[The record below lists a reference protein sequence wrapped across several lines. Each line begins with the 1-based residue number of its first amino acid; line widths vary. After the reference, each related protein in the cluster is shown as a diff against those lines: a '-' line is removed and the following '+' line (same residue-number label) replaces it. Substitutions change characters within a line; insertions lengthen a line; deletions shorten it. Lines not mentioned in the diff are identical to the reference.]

1 MPSRKIKQ
9 VDGIGRKELSSAVEE
24 FLRHCKLKNL
34 AKATMAYYTEDLTYF
49 QRCTNLKYVHEIRRE
64 TLEDFIDHEMSKGN
78 KVTAI
83 NARVRGLKV
92 FFKFCAERE
101 YMEEF
106 KYSLIKEDESLKEP

>member
-49 QRCTNLKYVHEIRRE
+49 QRCVLLPSRQKAVRRIPSICVFVRI
-64 TLEDFIDHEMSKGN
+64 FIKSPPATQVQKQD
-78 KVTAI
+78 
-83 NARVRGLKV
+83 
-92 FFKFCAERE
+92 
-101 YMEEF
+101 
-106 KYSLIKEDESLKEP
+106 